1 MQRLFPSVFEQYNL
15 LNHPFYV
22 AWNEGRLTRE
32 QMSVYASEY
41 GRFIQLIS
49 EGWQAVGEAEIA
61 KEEGEHHLLWKSF
74 GSSLD
79 ANKSNTPNAVPEV
92 DELVFSVKKSFQSHA
107 TALGALYAFE
117 AQQPATASSKLQG
130 LKDHYTAWRADETY
144 FRVHESDFE
153 EPALLEG
160 KINSLST
167 EHHFA
172 AARACSDTC
181 RLLWNALTGVM
192 NHADIACSG

>member
-1 MQRLFPSVFEQYNL
+1 MEQLFPSVFAQHNL

-49 EGWQAVGEAEIA
+49 EGWQAVGETEIA
-61 KEEGEHHLLWKSF
+61 KGEQEHYVLWKSF
-74 GSSLD
+74 GASID
-79 ANKSNTPNAVPEV
+79 GNKLNTSCTISEV
-92 DELVFSVKKSFQSHA
+92 DDLISSVKKSFQSHA
-107 TALGALYAFE
+107 TALGTLYAFE

-130 LKDHYTAWRADETY
+130 LKDHYTQWHADETY
-144 FRVHESDFE
+144 FKVHECDFE
-153 EPALLEG
+153 EPALLEA
-160 KINSLST
+160 KINSLSV
-167 EHHFA
+167 EQHSA
-172 AARACSDTC
+172 AAKACGETC

-192 NHADIACSG
+192 NHADIVYSN